1 MQRER
6 IEKSNHVVLV
16 CHLLSLFFSLSKCL
30 SRPVT
35 VTVAQTRASCIYC
48 NLYKIRICMLHAN
61 KNAIQDNPGWRLL
74 QMSIA
79 DDSLATI
86 GSLAISRS
94 TYTKSSVK
102 PRIYVVQNPQFS
114 LKVFLRGLRDENLEG
129 LDTPE

>member
-1 MQRER
+1 
-6 IEKSNHVVLV
+6 
-16 CHLLSLFFSLSKCL
+16 
-30 SRPVT
+30 
-35 VTVAQTRASCIYC
+35 
-48 NLYKIRICMLHAN
+48 MLHAN